1 MAKLKTY
8 TQAQLSEILR
18 NHQHWLDKDVD
29 GWVGMQADLSGAD
42 LSRAN
47 LSRADLFG
55 ADLSGADLSG
65 ANLFRAYLSRANL
78 FRAYLS
84 GADLSGADLSGA
96 DLSRANL
103 SRAYLSGADLSRAN
117 LFRAYLSGANL
128 SRANLSRADLSG
140 ADLSGADLSGAN
152 LSGANL
158 FRANLSGAKN
168 IPYVPMVCPDN
179 GSFTGWKKA
188 RGYIVK
194 LLIPEDAKRSSSSG
208 RKCRCDKAIV
218 LEIQNPDGTKADVDV
233 VTSNGD
239 EKFLY
244 RVGETVSV
252 PDFCDNRFLECAAGI
267 HFFVNRQE
275 AVEYNG

>member
-29 GWVGMQADLSGAD
+29 GWVGMQANLSG
-42 LSRAN
+42 
-47 LSRADLFG
+47 
-55 ADLSGADLSG
+55 
-65 ANLFRAYLSRANL
+65 
-78 FRAYLS
+78 
-84 GADLSGADLSGA
+84 
-96 DLSRANL
+96 ANL
-103 SRAYLSGADLSRAN
+103 SRAYLSGANLSGAN
-117 LFRAYLSGANL
+117 LSGADLPGANLSGANL
-128 SRANLSRADLSG
+128 SRAY
-140 ADLSGADLSGAN
+140 LSGAN

-158 FRANLSGAKN
+158 LGADLFGANLFGADLFGADLSWADLFRANLSGANLSGADLILAKN
-168 IPYVPMVCPDN
+168 IPYVPMACPDN
-179 GSFTGWKKA
+179 GSFTGWKKV

-218 LEIQNPDGTKADVDV
+218 LEIQSPDGTKADVDV
-233 VTSNGD
+233 VTSNRD

-244 RVGETVSV
+244 RVGETVYV

>member
-1 MAKLKTY
+1 MANLKTY

-29 GWVGMQADLSGAD
+29 GWEGMQASLSRANLSRANLSGANLSGANLSGAD

-47 LSRADLFG
+47 LIW
-55 ADLSGADLSG
+55 
-65 ANLFRAYLSRANL
+65 
-78 FRAYLS
+78 
-84 GADLSGADLSGA
+84 A

-103 SRAYLSGADLSRAN
+103 SRANLSGADLSSAN
-117 LFRAYLSGANL
+117 LSGASLSGASLSGANL
-128 SRANLSRADLSG
+128 IW
-140 ADLSGADLSGAN
+140 
-152 LSGANL
+152 
-158 FRANLSGAKN
+158 AKN
-168 IPYVPMVCPDN
+168 IPYVPMACPDN

-233 VTSNGD
+233 VTSDRD
-239 EKFLY
+239 EEFLY

-275 AVEYNG
+275 AVEYIG

>member
-1 MAKLKTY
+1 MANLKTY

-18 NHQHWLDKDVD
+18 NHQHWLDNDVD
-29 GWVGMQADLSGAD
+29 GWEGMQANLSGAD
-42 LSRAN
+42 LP
-47 LSRADLFG
+47 
-55 ADLSGADLSG
+55 
-65 ANLFRAYLSRANL
+65 
-78 FRAYLS
+78 
-84 GADLSGADLSGA
+84 
-96 DLSRANL
+96 
-103 SRAYLSGADLSRAN
+103 
-117 LFRAYLSGANL
+117 GANL
-128 SRANLSRADLSG
+128 S
-140 ADLSGADLSGAN
+140 
-152 LSGANL
+152 
-158 FRANLSGAKN
+158 RANLSGAKN
-168 IPYVPMVCPDN
+168 IPYVPMACPDN
-179 GSFTGWKKA
+179 GSFTCWKKA

-233 VTSNGD
+233 VTSNRD
-239 EKFLY
+239 EEFLY

>member
-1 MAKLKTY
+1 MKTY
-8 TQAQLSEILR
+8 TQADLAQIIR
-18 NHQHWLDKDVD
+18 NHEHWVRRDID
-29 GWVGMQADLSGAD
+29 GWERM
-42 LSRAN
+42 R
-47 LSRADLFG
+47 

-65 ANLFRAYLSRANL
+65 ADLFGANL
-78 FRAYLS
+78 FMAS
-84 GADLSGADLSGA
+84 LSGADLSGA
-96 DLSRANL
+96 DLSRADL
-103 SRAYLSGADLSRAN
+103 FMASLSG
-117 LFRAYLSGANL
+117 
-128 SRANLSRADLSG
+128 ADLSG

-152 LSGANL
+152 LS
-158 FRANLSGAKN
+158 RANLIRAKN
-168 IPYVPMVCPDN
+168 IPYVPMACPDN

-233 VTSNGD
+233 VTSGRD
-239 EKFLY
+239 EEFLY

-267 HFFVNRQE
+267 HFFINRQE
-275 AVEYNG
+275 AVEYIG

>member
-1 MAKLKTY
+1 MKTY
-8 TQAQLSEILR
+8 TQADLAQIIR
-18 NHQHWLDKDVD
+18 NHEHWVRRDID
-29 GWVGMQADLSGAD
+29 GWERMRADLSRADLSGANLSRANLFGADLSGANLFGAD

-47 LSRADLFG
+47 LSGASLSRASLFRADLSRANLSWASLSRASLFRADLFG
-55 ADLSGADLSG
+55 ADLSGA
-65 ANLFRAYLSRANL
+65 NLF
-78 FRAYLS
+78 
-84 GADLSGADLSGA
+84 
-96 DLSRANL
+96 
-103 SRAYLSGADLSRAN
+103 GADLSRAN
-117 LFRAYLSGANL
+117 LF
-128 SRANLSRADLSG
+128 
-140 ADLSGADLSGAN
+140 GADLSGAN

-158 FRANLSGAKN
+158 FGADLIWAKN
-168 IPYVPMVCPDN
+168 IPYVPMACPDN

-233 VTSNGD
+233 VTSDRD
-239 EKFLY
+239 EEFLY

-275 AVEYNG
+275 TVEYIG

>member
-1 MAKLKTY
+1 MANLKTY

-29 GWVGMQADLSGAD
+29 GWAGMQANLSWADLSGAD
-42 LSRAN
+42 LFGANLSGADLFGANLSGASLSRAN
-47 LSRADLFG
+47 LSRA
-55 ADLSGADLSG
+55 S
-65 ANLFRAYLSRANL
+65 
-78 FRAYLS
+78 
-84 GADLSGADLSGA
+84 
-96 DLSRANL
+96 
-103 SRAYLSGADLSRAN
+103 
-117 LFRAYLSGANL
+117 LSGANL
-128 SRANLSRADLSG
+128 SWADLFG

-158 FRANLSGAKN
+158 SWANLSGASLSRADLIWAKN
-168 IPYVPMVCPDN
+168 IPYVPMACPDN

-194 LLIPEDAKRSSSSG
+194 LFIPEDAKRSSSAG

-233 VTSNGD
+233 VTSDRD
-239 EKFLY
+239 EEFLY

-275 AVEYNG
+275 AVEYIG